1 MKNIGLRAGSWSVE
15 GLVLTESFFE
25 RLRGLNLS
33 AAQHGIVIRRSAVH
47 TVGLSHAIETVAV
60 DGQGRV
66 VEVRTL
72 APNRFAWFRGAQYLV
87 ELPAGTAVPEVGS
100 LVEVADV
107 G

>member
-1 MKNIGLRAGSWSVE
+1 VKNVGLRAGTWSVE

-25 RLRGLNLS
+25 RLRGVNLS
-33 AAQHGIVIRRSAVH
+33 AAQRGIVIRRSAVH
-47 TVGLSHAIETVAV
+47 TMGMSHSIETVAV

-72 APNRFAWFRGAQYLV
+72 APNRFAWFREAKYLV
-87 ELPAGTAVPEVGS
+87 ELPAGAAVPEVGS